1 MGIGVVIE
9 ADNRQVKVHFLRL
22 SEARSYT
29 TRTQEHAV
37 LRYEIGPGERVGD
50 LSAVIDADEDDAAA
64 LLSTA
69 AGTDTRVKRRLPLK
83 GNRLWVYELESGEQV
98 YESQLRPHVRD
109 VGPKERLASLH
120 LVHPETVRARIQGLA
135 LSQFGSRPG
144 ESAILGGRAQWLP
157 HQIDVATR
165 AVGQEPVR
173 MLLADEVGL
182 GKTVEAALI
191 YAGLKSEGRAE
202 RVLILTPEPLCI
214 QWLQEIYRKA
224 HDLMVLF
231 DTARIED
238 AQSDFGGLNPFDA
251 HQRMVMST
259 ERLAADPELAAY
271 AMAADWDLVIVDEAH
286 HLRWRPKSGGNKAY
300 KLVEGLARQSRHV
313 LLLTA
318 TPMALDPTE
327 YHALLRLLDPERFDD
342 PKAFD
347 SVAARARDLRDA
359 ARLVAEADTAE
370 LALEPA
376 TRASVEELLSDDA
389 EDVAAFKRFCSLSPK
404 TAARREALAPVLEAL
419 RQRHGLTDYVVR
431 NRRGPVG
438 GMPERRPQVVGL
450 VPSDAQDMLLKMGEG
465 IMLDLAQTMPDAPSQ
480 ARALGELL
488 RALWATPRALLDI
501 LQPYSPQLAKEIA
514 PYVQAVVGAPVDAA
528 GLPTGDTRL
537 RWLVEQ
543 VRALPQGDKLLVFVE
558 SAIAVKALKE
568 TLEPVLGSEIAMF
581 HRELSPRDQ
590 DRQVAYFRSA
600 DGPNIMLSTEA
611 GGEGRNF
618 QFCHQ
623 VILYDLPWRP
633 ATVEQR
639 IGRIDRVG
647 QTRHVEVVVPYFKG
661 GYEAA
666 VVKIMQQSIGV
677 LDRTVG
683 GIDHA
688 LEYVAERLAALML
701 SGAESEAWQDLFRQT
716 ASLVEQARARID
728 ADVDPI
734 LDHASFSAAR
744 AQAILDRVPADLE
757 SRTETFINRY
767 ASHSKLEVLSRGKNR
782 VAVNGAPSA
791 AGREDSETGFMGTF
805 SRLDALDH
813 EDVEFL
819 SFGHPL
825 VEQALEWAHSAHDV
839 SAALALL
846 RGCAQ
851 EGAAFIWHFTLDLPE
866 DMPEASTYFEHGKL
880 SFALDEAG
888 RRRTELE
895 DILHHETRS
904 LDRMDASPLRGSME
918 RWRMLVERNYASVE
932 GLAQTAISDAIAAAQ
947 QRFDKVAAQRIRH
960 LNRSIA
966 RRLSTLNK
974 KTQAYGQAKQDSE
987 LAQHKMAAQTDK
999 LAKAIADARPRLV
1012 AVVAVRMLRTRHVSV

>member
-29 TRTQEHAV
+29 TRTTEHAV
-37 LRYEIGPGERVGD
+37 LRYEIGPGERVGN
-50 LSAVIDADEDDAAA
+50 LSAVIDEDEDDASA
-64 LLSTA
+64 LLNTA
-69 AGTDTRVKRRLPLK
+69 SGTDARVKRRLPLK
-83 GNRLWVYELESGEQV
+83 GNRLWVYELEDGEQV

-165 AVGQEPVR
+165 AIGQEPVR

-231 DTARIED
+231 DAARIED
-238 AQSDFGGLNPFDA
+238 AQSDFEGLNPFDA

-259 ERLAADPELAAY
+259 ERLAADPALAAS

-286 HLRWRPKSGGNKAY
+286 HLRWRPESGGNKAY

-327 YHALLRLLDPERFDD
+327 YHALLRLLDPSRFDD

-347 SVAARARDLRDA
+347 TVAARARDLRDA
-359 ARLVAEADTAE
+359 ARLVAEADATE
-370 LALEPA
+370 SPLAKA
-376 TRASVEELLSDDA
+376 VAASVEELLSDDA
-389 EDVAAFKRFCSLSPK
+389 DDVLSFKRYCSLSPE

-438 GMPERRPQVVGL
+438 GMPERRPEVVGL
-450 VPSDAQDMLLKMGEG
+450 EPSDAQDMLLKMGEG
-465 IMLDLAQTMPDAPSQ
+465 IMLDLAQTMPDAQGQ

-501 LQPYSPQLAKEIA
+501 LQPYSPELAKEIA
-514 PYVQAVVGAPVDAA
+514 PFVQAVVGAPLDAS

-543 VRALPQGDKLLVFVE
+543 IRALPTGDKLLVFVE
-558 SAIAVKALKE
+558 SAVAVKALKE
-568 TLEPVLGSEIAMF
+568 ALDPVLNGEIAMF

-600 DGPNIMLSTEA
+600 DGPNVMLSTEA

-618 QFCHQ
+618 QFCHK
-623 VILYDLPWRP
+623 VVLYDLPWRP

-647 QTRHVEVVVPYFKG
+647 QTQHVQVVVPYFKD

-688 LEYVAERLAALML
+688 LEYVSDRLAELML
-701 SGAESEAWQDLFRQT
+701 SGAESDAWQGLFRQT
-716 ASLVEQARARID
+716 AELVEQARVRID

-744 AQAILDRVPADLE
+744 AQAVLDRVPEDLE
-757 SRTETFINRY
+757 TRTETFVNRY
-767 ASHSKLEVLSRGKNR
+767 ASHSKFEVLSRGKGR
-782 VAVNGAPSA
+782 VVVNGAPSA

-839 SAALALL
+839 SAALAIL
-846 RGCAQ
+846 RGCTQ

-866 DMPEASTYFEHGKL
+866 DMPEALTYFEQGQL
-880 SFALDEAG
+880 TFALDEGG
-888 RRRTELE
+888 RRRVELE
-895 DILHHETRS
+895 DVLRHDGRA

-918 RWRMLVERNYASVE
+918 RWRMLVERNYESVE
-932 GLAQTAISDAIAAAQ
+932 SLAQGAIDTAVVTAQ
-947 QRFDKVAAQRIRH
+947 ARFDAVAAKRKRH
-960 LNRSIA
+960 LKRSIA
-966 RRLSTLNK
+966 RRLSMLGQ
-974 KTQAYGQAKQDSE
+974 KTEAYAQAKAESNAALE
-987 LAQHKMAAQTDK
+987 TLLAQTEQLGA
-999 LAKAIADARPRLV
+999 AIADARPRLV
-1012 AVVAVRMLRTRHVSV
+1012 AAVAVRMLRTRHVSV